1 MVKGVESAQAGLLNR
16 VFPLL
21 DLTKTLPDNL
31 SDEEVEGLLRLLPCD
46 TARSMTSLLRPR
58 YRKEG
63 LFFFKMTSAW
73 LDKARRV
80 RERGGKILLV
90 PFNFPPEI
98 IHCFHNAAA
107 ITSEVLSTLAVVAL
121 EGQGEPY
128 WDFAISL
135 GLPDHLCSAN
145 TIELGSILTE
155 RDFRP
160 DAIIQS
166 APGGCDVNSKVHE
179 FVSSYLN
186 IPQFFLEKPPY
197 STSRGRSIYSG
208 NFRRLVEEIQQFV
221 GEKLEEERVREVMD
235 KANRCTE
242 LYYEL
247 WDLHKFVP
255 CPVPNIF
262 ALFLYA
268 TRFTMWGTDLGV
280 RNLEMMVKRV
290 REIMESNDYPAREE
304 RARTLWI
311 YLGYFFDFPG
321 FFDWMEERGISYLG
335 DGLDLCFPS
344 PVDTSSLDSMLEGM
358 AEAAWNMPMTRQ
370 VGGDTMW
377 SRWLDD
383 VIYAARDLGANCAV
397 YCGHHSCKQTWSVFS
412 TVRNEI
418 QKRAGIPTLCLQ
430 GDSWIRR
437 MTPMTVLQEEISS
450 FVDNVVNRRRR
461 QKKYPVP
468 SAGVASEHYKWS
480 EGATRGNE

>member
-1 MVKGVESAQAGLLNR
+1 MESASSGLLNR

-21 DLTKTLPDNL
+21 NLTKNLPDSL
-31 SDEEVEGLLRLLPCD
+31 SDEEIKGLLSLLPSD
-46 TARSMTSLLRPR
+46 TTRSLSSLLHHR
-58 YRKEG
+58 YRKAG
-63 LFFFKMTSAW
+63 IFFFKMVSSW
-73 LDKARRV
+73 LEEV
-80 RERGGKILLV
+80 REVREKGGKILLV

-98 IHCFHNAAA
+98 IHCFRDAAA

-128 WDFAISL
+128 WDFAMSL

-155 RDFRP
+155 KDFRP
-160 DAIIQS
+160 DAIVQS
-166 APGGCDVNSKVHE
+166 APGGCDVNGKVHE
-179 FVSSYLN
+179 FVSNYLD
-186 IPQFFLEKPPY
+186 IPQFFLEKPTY
-197 STSRGRSIYSG
+197 SSSRGRAIYSD
-208 NFRRLVEEIQQFV
+208 NFRRLM
-221 GEKLEEERVREVMD
+221 EKLQRFLEEDLDEERVREVME

-247 WDLHKFVP
+247 WDYHKFVP

-268 TRFTMWGTDLGV
+268 TRFTMWGTDMGV
-280 RNLEMMVKRV
+280 RNLELMVETV
-290 REIMESNDYPAREE
+290 REIMKVKEYPAREE
-304 RARTLWI
+304 RSRTLWI
-311 YLGYFFDFPG
+311 YLGDFFDFPG
-321 FFDWMEERGISYLG
+321 FFNWMEERGISYLG

-344 PVDTSSLDSMLEGM
+344 PVDTSSMDSMLEGM

-370 VGGDTMW
+370 VGGDMMW
-377 SRWLDD
+377 ARWLDD
-383 VIYAARDLGANCAV
+383 IIYAARDLGANCAI

-412 TVRNEI
+412 MVRNEI

-437 MTPMTVLQEEISS
+437 MTPITVLQEEISS
-450 FVDNVVNRRRR
+450 FVENVVDRKRKR
-461 QKKYPVP
+461 KWGPT
-468 SAGVASEHYKWS
+468 ASCGLS
-480 EGATRGNE
+480 L